1 MRSTLG
7 KACRL
12 VAAQATESSLN
23 SSSSRLR
30 LAGRSF
36 ATSYSSFNDAEAS
49 ASSSSSTSQ
58 PPTEATTATSVTPAA
73 ASAKIS
79 VALLLSRQP
88 LILRSPTPLESTY
101 FDYNQT
107 LARRLAQPFN
117 KDFYFRKGSAGEV
130 KFDEEEAQRKKRFD
144 DVIRQAKQS
153 SSSKQRQQQEQQ
165 EAGAPDGNE
174 VARGKATAGEAE
186 ADLYATAPR
195 RTEADEKGDV
205 KSLERALDR
214 TLFLMFRQ
222 QGSQW
227 RLPTRLVN
235 RNEKETLHR
244 VAAEP
249 VTSALGKG
257 LDIWMIS
264 NMPVGMMPRPS
275 TLTGKGPLDKVS

>member
-1 MRSTLG
+1 M
-7 KACRL
+7 
-12 VAAQATESSLN
+12 
-23 SSSSRLR
+23 
-30 LAGRSF
+30 
-36 ATSYSSFNDAEAS
+36 
-49 ASSSSSTSQ
+49 
-58 PPTEATTATSVTPAA
+58 
-73 ASAKIS
+73 
-79 VALLLSRQP
+79 ALLVSRQP

-107 LARRLAQPFN
+107 LSRRLAQPFN

-130 KFDEEEAQRKKRFD
+130 KFDQEEVERKKRFD
-144 DVIRQAKQS
+144 EVIQKAKQS
-153 SSSKQRQQQEQQ
+153 SSSKQQQQQQ
-165 EAGAPDGNE
+165 AGAPDGNE
-174 VARGKATAGEAE
+174 VAQEKATAGEAE

-249 VTSALGKG
+249 VTSALGEG
-257 LDIWMIS
+257 LDIWMVS

-275 TLTGKGPLDKVS
+275 SLAGKGPLDKVS